1 MSNKH
6 LHQLGL
12 VVALGSLVINVCS
25 LAYHAKH
32 LCSVTSITLKRPA
45 A

>member
-32 LCSVTSITLKRPA
+32 LCPCQAGHYRHQH
-45 A
+45 